1 MDRAF
6 GSWRSNRVPLPSVSQ
21 KITVCLVYT
30 STMFIAVMDQT
41 IVNVA
46 LPSIARGFH
55 TTSTSIAAVVIGY
68 LVSLAV
74 FIPASSWLGSRFG
87 LRRTLLCS
95 ILVFTIGSAL
105 CGVAANLGELVA
117 FRVLQ
122 GVGGGLMVPVGLT
135 LLFAVFPVEERARVG
150 SILLI
155 PTVLAPATG
164 PIIGGLFVTYA
175 SWRWVFYV
183 NVPIGLFAVIFGS
196 LFLFEHRPDTATK
209 FDTAGF
215 LTAGL
220 GLGSLMYGVSYGPNI
235 GWTAPRVI
243 STLIVGVVLLTAMVF
258 IELRS
263 PRPLL
268 DLRIYA
274 DRLFRSTSIVLTITS
289 VAFYGLIYL
298 LSLFLQSALGVSALS
313 TGLTIFPE
321 AIGVILISQFL
332 GRILYPV
339 IGPRRILATGLLI
352 LAAAALFLSRVDAG
366 TSIWVIRATTFL
378 MGFGVAGAFM
388 PSQAAGFATIP
399 PAKTGVA
406 STIFNAQRQ
415 LGGAIGVAGL
425 TAVIAVLHPVHY
437 TAGKP
442 VANLQAFHVAFLVVC
457 GLALVAA
464 AAALTVSDADAAHT
478 MVRRR
483 KQSPR
488 QRTVAPTTA
497 VAGSQDAPPLA
508 ES

>member
-1 MDRAF
+1 
-6 GSWRSNRVPLPSVSQ
+6 VPLPSVNQ
-21 KITVCLVYT
+21 KLTVCLVYT

-46 LPSIARGFH
+46 LPSIARTFH

-74 FIPASSWLGSRFG
+74 FIPAASWLGSRFG

-95 ILVFTIGSAL
+95 ILIFTIGSAL

-135 LLFAVFPVEERARVG
+135 LLFAVFPVEERARVA
-150 SILLI
+150 SILLV
-155 PTVLAPATG
+155 PTVLAPASG
-164 PIIGGLFVTYA
+164 PIIGGLFVTYT

-183 NVPIGLFAVIFGS
+183 NVPIGLFAVIFGL
-196 LFLFEHRPDTATK
+196 LFLVEHRPDAATK
-209 FDTAGF
+209 FDTIGF

-220 GLGSLMYGVSYGPNI
+220 GLGSLMYGVSEGPNI
-235 GWTAPRVI
+235 GWASARVVA
-243 STLIVGVVLLTAMVF
+243 TLIAGVVLLTAMVF

-268 DLRIYA
+268 DLRVYA

-298 LSLFLQSALGVSALS
+298 LSLFLQSALGVSPLN

-321 AIGVILISQFL
+321 AVGVIVISQFL
-332 GRILYPV
+332 GRIIYPAV
-339 IGPRRILATGLLI
+339 GPRRILVSGLLVI
-352 LAAAALFLSRVDAG
+352 AAAAVVLSLVNAG
-366 TSIWVIRATTFL
+366 TSIWAIRATTFL

-415 LGGAIGVAGL
+415 LGGAIGVAAL
-425 TAVIAVLHPVHY
+425 TAVISFLHPIQHVG
-437 TAGKP
+437 GKS
-442 VANLQAFHVAFLVVC
+442 VANLHAFHVAFLVVG

-483 KQSPR
+483 KQPQSE
-488 QRTVAPTTA
+488 RTLEPTTA
-497 VAGSQDAPPLA
+497 APGDQDAPPLA
-508 ES
+508 DS